1 MCKIFFFSFEFQ
13 VRNAVLKTTFNLPA
27 PPIKDMKH
35 NNFYKFQLDW
45 KPVDN
50 VLYELLCTN
59 QFTTED
65 SYYYVTVRKV
75 NKFNKSKV
83 NHEMI

>member
-50 VLYELLCTN
+50 VLLFVACVYKPIHCLRLLLLA
-59 QFTTED
+59 FW
-65 SYYYVTVRKV
+65 
-75 NKFNKSKV
+75 KS
-83 NHEMI
+83 E